1 MISESFVI
9 GVIIAIF
16 LIDSLLVVYK
26 DMLYSLLR
34 KVNIKEKR

>member
-9 GVIIAIF
+9 GVIIAIL

-34 KVNIKEKR
+34 NVNIKEKR

>member
-9 GVIIAIF
+9 GVIIAIL
-16 LIDSLLVVYK
+16 LIDSLLVAYK

>member
-9 GVIIAIF
+9 GVIIAIL

>member
-9 GVIIAIF
+9 GFVIAVLLIF
-16 LIDSLLVVYK
+16 SLLVVYE
-26 DMLYSLLR
+26 DISYSLLR